1 MTLFAKYMTKFNNK
15 SLTLAYIGII
25 FSELFWAASFIFTKE
40 ALSHYSPF
48 SVVVM
53 RITIATL
60 ILFLFCGIRH
70 ELDRPTRKEWLLFTI
85 AGIFQP
91 FIYFILE
98 AYGLQIT
105 QNPNTA
111 SLVLALGPLLSPFI
125 AWLLIR
131 EQVTIY
137 TFIGLFVSTTGIAI
151 IVLIGQNLNFNPLG
165 VTLLGLAAITTV
177 LYCIC
182 LRKIDARFKPA
193 TIVFYI
199 DLTSLMFFIP
209 TWLIFDHSR
218 NIITPSFTPLV
229 SIFILAVFCSVV
241 SYIFFCNAV
250 RFIGVARANAFSNL
264 IPALTPLCVWAL
276 DGEMISWNDYL
287 GIFIVILGLFISQRK
302 YT

>member
-1 MTLFAKYMTKFNNK
+1 
-15 SLTLAYIGII
+15 
-25 FSELFWAASFIFTKE
+25 
-40 ALSHYSPF
+40 
-48 SVVVM
+48 M

-131 EQVTIY
+131 EHVTIY